1 MGDALVWTW
10 ESCDDAHGGG
20 TPGHLVASGSEG
32 SQPSCASSH
41 TPNGVRCCADSEWY
55 GVRVRVRV
63 RVRIR
68 VRVRV
73 RVSLALG

>member
-55 GVRVRVRV
+55 G
-63 RVRIR
+63 
-68 VRVRV
+68 
-73 RVSLALG
+73 ALGLGLGLGLGSGLGLA